1 MNDFYTQVFSTIA
14 AGALAVSVAF
24 LWKII
29 IKIDPILEFM
39 KENKAKDIEQDDRLD
54 VHDRLQTILLKKN
67 IDSKLIASGDIDFP
81 DLPQRRREQ

>member
-39 KENKAKDIEQDDRLD
+39 KETKLKDVEQDERLD
-54 VHDRLQTILLKKN
+54 VHDRLQTIILKKN

-81 DLPQRRREQ
+81 DLPHRRREQ